1 MSKLNDKIKTDSLS
15 VAERIGSVEQMRV
28 VKEAEERKNEI
39 LDVAERLFGAKGYDN
54 TSTNDIL
61 NEVGIARGTLYYHFK
76 SKEEILNAMID
87 RIMEQLL
94 EKAKAIVSQKDIPV
108 LQRFTMMILALN
120 VNDGSFGH
128 EILEQVHKLKNALMH
143 QKIQERLLCGITPLL
158 TILIEDGIAQ
168 GICQTDYPEEVAEMT
183 FLYSY
188 TAFDDLM
195 EYSEEEKKKKMA
207 AFIYNL
213 ERLLNMEQDSMQE
226 IINPL
231 FGENRTFVC
240 DVKSH

>member
-1 MSKLNDKIKTDSLS
+1 M
-15 VAERIGSVEQMRV
+15 RI

-39 LDVAERLFGAKGYDN
+39 LDVAGRLFGEKGYDA

-61 NEVGIARGTLYYHFK
+61 KEIGIARGTLYYHFK
-76 SKEEILNAMID
+76 SKEEILDAMID
-87 RIMEQLL
+87 RMTEQIL
-94 EKAKAIVSQKDIPV
+94 EKAKSIVKQTDIPV
-108 LQRFTMMILALN
+108 LQRFTMMMLALN
-120 VNDGSFGH
+120 ISDGSFGH
-128 EILEQVHKLKNALMH
+128 EILKQVHKPQNALMH
-143 QKIQERLLCGITPLL
+143 QKIQEKLLSEVTPL
-158 TILIEDGIAQ
+158 IAALITDGSSQ

-213 ERLLNMEQDSMQE
+213 ERLLNMEQGSME
-226 IINPL
+226 KIIRPL
-231 FGENRTFVC
+231 FGQ
-240 DVKSH
+240 K